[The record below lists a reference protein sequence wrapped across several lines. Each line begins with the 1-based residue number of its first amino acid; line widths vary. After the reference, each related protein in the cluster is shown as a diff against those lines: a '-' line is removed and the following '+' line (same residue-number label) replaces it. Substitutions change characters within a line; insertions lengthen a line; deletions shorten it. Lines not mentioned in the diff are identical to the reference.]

1 MRPHAMRDVAVCR
14 RSKTALRIAVEVNHI
29 VIPARNKRAT
39 AELLAGILG
48 VDVEGDSDRFVR
60 IRATNGLT
68 VDFSE
73 ARASE
78 AFQCAFLLSREKFD
92 AALSRIHRAA
102 INFYAAFDRK
112 GPGGINR
119 IHGGRGIY
127 FDDPDGNLFELIEQ
141 LDASAYHRRIKA
153 VAIKCTY

>member
-1 MRPHAMRDVAVCR
+1 MQPHAMHDAAVCR
-14 RSKTALRIAVEVNHI
+14 RSKTALRVVVEVNHI
-29 VIPARNKRAT
+29 VIPARNKHAT
-39 AELLAGILG
+39 AELLAAILG

-68 VDFSE
+68 VDFSD
-73 ARASE
+73 ARAAE
-78 AFQCAFLLSREKFD
+78 AFQCAFLVSREKFD
-92 AALSRIHRAA
+92 AALSRIYRAA

-112 GPGGINR
+112 GRGEINR

-127 FDDPDGNLFELIEQ
+127 FDDPDGHLFELIEQ
-141 LDASAYHRRIKA
+141 LDTSAYDRRIKA

>member
-1 MRPHAMRDVAVCR
+1 MQPHAMHDAAVCK
-14 RSKTALRIAVEVNHI
+14 RSKTLLRVVVEINHI

-48 VDVEGDSDRFVR
+48 VDVEGDSNQFVH
-60 IRATNGLT
+60 IRASNGLT

-78 AFQCAFLLSREKFD
+78 AFQCAFLVSREKFD
-92 AALSRIHRAA
+92 AALSRINRTA

-112 GPGGINR
+112 GRGEINR

-127 FDDPDGNLFELIEQ
+127 FDDPDGHLFELIEQ
-141 LDASAYHRRIKA
+141 LDASAYDRRIKA